1 MNREL
6 SLEEVHKETLNVLKK
21 IDDICEHNDIKYSIM
36 YGTLIGYMRH
46 NGFIPW
52 DDDMDVCMLRPEY
65 DKFVAYCNEHEEELY
80 PFKLMSKYT
89 ADDYPFNLQRFC
101 DTRFKMVKT
110 DGLSDAGMGL
120 FIDIYPLDA
129 LGNVKNGAKKQIEKK
144 KTFWMQCV
152 GCAQS
157 KNIMGTNKSFV
168 KRLLRFP
175 VYLYSHMKG
184 TKYFLDKFDMLTNS
198 YSYEDSKYV
207 GDLIWD
213 NCVTYYE
220 KEWFEDVEDIIFE
233 GVKTKIPV
241 QTKKVLEE
249 EYGDYMTPPPEEER
263 VPYHEYIIYRK

>member
-21 IDDICEHNDIKYSIM
+21 IDEICEHNDIKYSIM

-52 DDDMDVCMLRPEY
+52 DDDTDVCMLRPEY

-175 VYLYSHMKG
+175 VYLYSHVKG
-184 TKYFLDKFDMLTNS
+184 TKYFLDKFDVLTNS

-241 QTKKVLEE
+241 QAKKVLEE

>member
-21 IDDICEHNDIKYSIM
+21 IDEICEHNDIKYSIM

-144 KTFWMQCV
+144 IRINF
-152 GCAQS
+152 
-157 KNIMGTNKSFV
+157 
-168 KRLLRFP
+168 
-175 VYLYSHMKG
+175 
-184 TKYFLDKFDMLTNS
+184 
-198 YSYEDSKYV
+198 
-207 GDLIWD
+207 
-213 NCVTYYE
+213 
-220 KEWFEDVEDIIFE
+220 
-233 GVKTKIPV
+233 
-241 QTKKVLEE
+241 
-249 EYGDYMTPPPEEER
+249 
-263 VPYHEYIIYRK
+263 

>member
-1 MNREL
+1 
-6 SLEEVHKETLNVLKK
+6 
-21 IDDICEHNDIKYSIM
+21 
-36 YGTLIGYMRH
+36 
-46 NGFIPW
+46 
-52 DDDMDVCMLRPEY
+52 
-65 DKFVAYCNEHEEELY
+65 
-80 PFKLMSKYT
+80 
-89 ADDYPFNLQRFC
+89 
-101 DTRFKMVKT
+101 
-110 DGLSDAGMGL
+110 MGL

-175 VYLYSHMKG
+175 VYLYSHVKG
-184 TKYFLDKFDMLTNS
+184 TKYFLDKFDVLTNS
-198 YSYEDSKYV
+198 YSYENSKYV

-241 QTKKVLEE
+241 QAKKVLEE